1 MSDIMTR
8 ISGKVQTQP
17 DGGEGEPK
25 ARVVQQCAP
34 EGSWRQ
40 RRGSTNPAKK
50 QRDASARIAPYREVE
65 GRQMRR
71 GMVGIRLRRTTHG
84 SSPEATPPQGTKS
97 SIRRDVLRISDPAEA
112 GLKVAPFQR
121 ERPVASRKLVLLK
134 KYNRTTRENRL
145 TKTPASVGHR
155 VLTTAEPNSAR
166 G

>member
-40 RRGSTNPAKK
+40 KRGSTN
-50 QRDASARIAPYREVE
+50 RYAPYREVE

-71 GMVGIRLRRTTHG
+71 SMVGIRLRRTTHG